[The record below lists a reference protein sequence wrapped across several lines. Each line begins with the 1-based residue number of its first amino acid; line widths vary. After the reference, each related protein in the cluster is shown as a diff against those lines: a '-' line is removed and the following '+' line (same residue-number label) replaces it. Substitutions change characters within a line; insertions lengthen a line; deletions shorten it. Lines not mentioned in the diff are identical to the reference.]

1 MIRLSKAPSHRSFGA
16 TMAAAS
22 LAFASAV
29 GCQTPTGLGTAEP
42 GPSVETL
49 YPEPAWNFR
58 LTSADALPP
67 GAIIPLCE
75 QYQALEIRDLRTWHR
90 MCRILNLRDLDESP
104 DFSRGIVVGL
114 TATLG
119 DPVSH
124 RWPLRIDYLKRSGNL
139 ASMALCVAE
148 GLYNPTCSSPY
159 CVLTYA
165 PGIRRLAI
173 VRVNHRIFYLE

>member
-1 MIRLSKAPSHRSFGA
+1 MA
-16 TMAAAS
+16 TIL
-22 LAFASAV
+22 LAFAGAA
-29 GCQTPTGLGTAEP
+29 GCQSLTERVTSEP

-49 YPEPAWNFR
+49 YPELTWNFR

-67 GAIIPLCE
+67 DAAIPLND
-75 QYQALEIRDLRTWHR
+75 QYQVLEIRDPGTWHR
-90 MCRILNLRDLDESP
+90 MCQALNLRDVDESP

-124 RWPLRIDYLKRSGNL
+124 RWPLRIDHLKRSGSL
-139 ASMALCVAE
+139 GSVALRVAE
-148 GLYNPTCSSPY
+148 GLYNPTCGSPY

-165 PGIRRLAI
+165 PGISRLAI
-173 VRVNHRIFYLE
+173 VRVNHRVFYLE